1 MGAGPTHERLVAADV
16 RALETHWR
24 MHTAA
29 RPRILQGNARR
40 TSSAWVDGWM
50 ASHRRL
56 PCAISCH
63 QVDQV
68 SEPGDLN
75 AHLRRADDGSAQR
88 SQMGRAAV
96 TVVGTGAAGPHLSLN
111 GVPTTLGQHLL
122 LPAGTAAGW
131 HSTNRAPELIKW
143 VGPAVPSERRT
154 VATAMAT
161 SRNPAKSSLDSYQNR
176 GTCPSLRDGIL
187 YPNRV
192 YFVLLTN

>member
-1 MGAGPTHERLVAADV
+1 MHERLVAADV
-16 RALETHWR
+16 RALGTHWR
-24 MHTAA
+24 MHAAA

-40 TSSAWVDGWM
+40 TSSAWMDGWM
-50 ASHRRL
+50 AKHRRL

-122 LPAGTAAGW
+122 LPAGSTAGR
-131 HSTNRAPELIKW
+131 HSTNRAPEFIKW
-143 VGPAVPSERRT
+143 IEPAVPSERRT
-154 VATAMAT
+154 VATAMDIPQVCEVVPRFVPK
-161 SRNPAKSSLDSYQNR
+161 SRDVSLVEGRNFVTESWY
-176 GTCPSLRDGIL
+176 
-187 YPNRV
+187 RV
-192 YFVLLTN
+192 CGF